1 MSRAPSAPD
10 AVDVAIGGRIR
21 ARRLAIGAGQDAL
34 ARRLG
39 VSPQQIHKYEQ
50 AQNRVTGARLLLIA
64 EALGVTVG
72 WLVGEE
78 NEGPAEGALLTSSAG
93 DTLEMS
99 KVFASI
105 ERPEIRAAL
114 LALARD
120 LAREANWWTDRLGG
134 PPA

>member
-1 MSRAPSAPD
+1 MSRAPFVPD
-10 AVDVAIGGRIR
+10 DVDLAIGARIR

-39 VSPQQIHKYEQ
+39 VSPQQVHKYEQ
-50 AQNRVTGARLLLIA
+50 AQNRITGSRLLLVA

-72 WLVGEE
+72 WLVGQDGKDAATES
-78 NEGPAEGALLTSSAG
+78 LLTPGAG

-105 ERPEIRAAL
+105 RRPEIRAAL

-120 LAREANWWTDRLGG
+120 LAREENW
-134 PPA
+134 